1 MSLADELLADLEEIN
16 ENERNT
22 GEEKDQSMKMDIDP
36 NPNESNHS
44 KRNVNSVFHVAK
56 LQESILLQ
64 ETMRKIDFHTKH
76 QRKSTMEIEGPVEY
90 DPEYLLIVDANHLL
104 VKIDDEIE
112 IIHNFVKEIYKKR
125 FPELEQLV
133 QLPLDYLKTVQVRS
147 EFR

>member
-1 MSLADELLADLEEIN
+1 MSLADELLADLEETT

-36 NPNESNHS
+36 NPNELNQS

-90 DPEYLLIVDANHLL
+90 DPEY
-104 VKIDDEIE
+104 
-112 IIHNFVKEIYKKR
+112 
-125 FPELEQLV
+125 
-133 QLPLDYLKTVQVRS
+133 
-147 EFR
+147 